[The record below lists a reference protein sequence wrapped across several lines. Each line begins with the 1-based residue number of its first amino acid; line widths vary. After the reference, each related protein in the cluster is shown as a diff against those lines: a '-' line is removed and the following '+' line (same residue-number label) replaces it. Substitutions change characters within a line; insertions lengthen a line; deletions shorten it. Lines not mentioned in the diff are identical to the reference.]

1 MARKVPS
8 AKARLVELEE
18 EVACFKELARV
29 ALGSSSCP
37 ACSEPVPSEGADVKA
52 AVAAESKAA
61 EARAKLAGLRS
72 EIEAAGVRDPV
83 KRLEILRARAS
94 ADGSWIAAAQL
105 GKAVDE
111 AAAKQEAERR
121 RKAEEARR
129 DPARLVDKI
138 QRALRALPDAL
149 REDVLRPFG
158 RR

>member
-105 GKAVDE
+105 GKQVDE
-111 AAAKQEAERR
+111 AAAKLRAIEVPTAEVADAAPAAKAPGRR
-121 RKAEEARR
+121 RKKAAASDGE
-129 DPARLVDKI
+129 
-138 QRALRALPDAL
+138 DA
-149 REDVLRPFG
+149 
-158 RR
+158 